1 MRLVFADILLSQFY
15 LSAWRWRKTL
25 NFLQPDEMPPAR
37 LLSFLRRNQCFL
49 LGWPTA
55 KEADQVHQGWEGEI
69 RTRMPLSTHRP
80 VGNKRELVQWPSLC
94 EKTAP
99 KSWDVSLVLHV
110 LSTAQFT
117 VSVLDL
123 GWLLPCPYRTFQPPP
138 RESWSG
144 TTPNKKV
151 CIQKSCG
158 RWHSLILCAYHS
170 VSYAFNLQYI
180 GSGTVIWNT

>member
-25 NFLQPDEMPPAR
+25 YFLQPDEMPPAR

-117 VSVLDL
+117 VSVWISVDCCHVLTGL
-123 GWLLPCPYRTFQPPP
+123 SSLLPGRAGQGPLPI
-138 RESWSG
+138 
-144 TTPNKKV
+144 KKSAY
-151 CIQKSCG
+151 KSLVEG
-158 RWHSLILCAYHS
+158 
-170 VSYAFNLQYI
+170 
-180 GSGTVIWNT
+180 GTV